1 MSLRAV
7 MSGGEALTPDIVA
20 EFGRRSKASLYN
32 VYGPTETIIDSA
44 YWLYDGVGDASIV
57 PIGRPIPNAPM
68 YILNSALRPVPI
80 GVSGELYIGGV
91 SLARGYVNLPD
102 LTAEKFIPDPFSS
115 EPGKRLYKTGDLA
128 RYLPDGNIQ
137 YLGRGDYQVKIRGF
151 RIELGEIEAA
161 LARHSS
167 VRSGSCHG
175 SRKRARRTAAG
186 RVRCRS
192 AGIALRPAI
201 ELRTFLKAKLP
212 EHMVPAV
219 S

>member
-1 MSLRAV
+1 
-7 MSGGEALTPDIVA
+7 
-20 EFGRRSKASLYN
+20 
-32 VYGPTETIIDSA
+32 
-44 YWLYDGVGDASIV
+44 
-57 PIGRPIPNAPM
+57 M

-161 LARHSS
+161 LAQHSS
-167 VRSGSCHG
+167 VRSGSRHS
-175 SRKRARRTAAG
+175 SRRRAWRKAAS
-186 RVRCRS
+186 RVRGRS
-192 AGIALRPAI
+192 AGCAPTAI
-201 ELRTFLKAKLP
+201 ELRTFLKDKLP

-219 S
+219 FLMLDSFPLTPNGKVDRRALPAPDDTTAGIGQSIRGVPHTHGRAARRHLVASPGRRARRHLR